1 MSARTVNNVHLAFLI
16 AYLGVTGAA
25 AKSIAAWPAQMGPR
39 SSAADGVIETVLAAH
54 PLVIWLGLPCAV
66 LALHVV
72 TRLGQRLAPAWWL
85 FARNE
90 RYLLDLASSESAQ
103 ICEDRRL
110 LFAWTGWFATF
121 ATVCTSGLMYAL
133 GSLAITGD
141 PEPLRMI
148 PRLVGPIL
156 GLSLVAFTLAVRYG
170 IRARKR
176 IKAFLLA
183 SSAAVDGRHR
193 DALDAV

>member
-1 MSARTVNNVHLAFLI
+1 MNARTVNNLHLAFILG
-16 AYLGVTGAA
+16 YLGVTASVA
-25 AKSIAAWPAQMGPR
+25 SSIAAWPAQMGGR
-39 SSAADGVIETVLAAH
+39 ASATNGIIETTLATH

-66 LALHVV
+66 FVLHVV
-72 TRLGQRLAPAWWL
+72 TRLGQRFAPAWWL
-85 FARNE
+85 FARDE
-90 RYLLDLASSESAQ
+90 RHLLDLPEAQSAP
-103 ICEDRRL
+103 ICEDRRR

-141 PEPLRMI
+141 PQPLRLI

-170 IRARKR
+170 IRARKS
-176 IKAFLLA
+176 IKALA
-183 SSAAVDGRHR
+183 LATSKRARPGERSQ
-193 DALDAV
+193 ALDV